1 MKMHICIDLD
11 SQEIVAVEL
20 TGNDEADAPAAKKM
34 LEGKTKNIESFSGD
48 GAYDDFCFRELLGND
63 TKQIIPPLKNAVPH
77 PETEKDCG
85 KPYLKQR
92 NDAIKNI
99 DETSRD
105 EWKEKTGYHKRSLNE
120 VVMYRYKTIFGEKL
134 SARKS
139 TNQKT
144 ETRINC

>member
-1 MKMHICIDLD
+1 V
-11 SQEIVAVEL
+11 S
-20 TGNDEADAPAAKKM
+20 
-34 LEGKTKNIESFSGD
+34 
-48 GAYDDFCFRELLGND
+48 
-63 TKQIIPPLKNAVPH
+63 H
-77 PETEKDCG
+77 PETEKDSG

-105 EWKEKTGYHKRSLNE
+105 EWKENTGYHKRSLNE

-144 ETRINC
+144 ETRINCKLLNVYCDLGMPASYKVS